1 MRTFTGLRTYKRH
14 LVIIDFAGDLRV
26 MMIICFLLAALLPKF
41 VSGCPSYCYCS
52 PPVMMCDKRGNGIPR
67 APPRIT
73 SVQLRR
79 MNIGFITRNQ
89 MANLTHCNLTSLTL
103 TNNIISGISRDALGD
118 LHFLKALEWQ
128 QPVLPLPDILSVLN
142 SVRSDLASVVITGNG
157 GPVKHIN
164 AVVFQHLTSLR
175 NLALAGEELEVFN
188 GTALSQTLNLSQLWL
203 SETRMYSFI
212 LESPL
217 QNLIHLNLNG
227 NNLVAIPP
235 LCTDSGEPL
244 IPMLRMLNLQDNA
257 IRRLDVSSIMCLK
270 NLNKL
275 ILSQNR
281 IEHLPDN
288 AFSNLPNLQ
297 SLLIAN
303 LWALKSV
310 GSLVFNSTSL
320 YKLYYAKNPPFTGT
334 RDNLEDMFRFTP
346 NLGILHFSY
355 TKLNI
360 AGEKLKQFL
369 LSLQNL
375 ESLLMDFTGL
385 NDLPAGVFTKLTKLR
400 SLNLIGNNL
409 PNLTSGVFA
418 NVTSISR
425 LSLANCNIK
434 IIKEDTFPL
443 EFRLSLKILD
453 LSGNPFM
460 CSCELLWFRTWMKEV
475 IGNKSIT
482 FSNYPSNYEC
492 TSPSGKRLRL
502 AEFNPSERSCSIEHL
517 YTVILTIVL
526 SVCLMFTVIVLVVY
540 RYRWYIRYWIS
551 LLRRQRQQ
559 NRQLVDLKYDAFI
572 SYSNED
578 GGWVHGQLLK
588 YLEEEVGL
596 RLCEHTRDFVPGKFI
611 IDNVI
616 EAMGSSRKT
625 ILVISNE
632 YMQSDWCKFEL
643 QLALY
648 SFLKCEIDIVV
659 ILLDQIRT
667 CHVTSAL
674 RALMMSTT
682 FIQWCD
688 NAEAKELFKERI
700 RKILC
705 EDGIIGQTDCTNN
718 ADVDLLVA

>member
-1 MRTFTGLRTYKRH
+1 
-14 LVIIDFAGDLRV
+14 
-26 MMIICFLLAALLPKF
+26 MMIIRLLLAALLPKF
-41 VSGCPSYCYCS
+41 MSGCPSYCYCS
-52 PPVMMCDKRGNGIPR
+52 PPVMVCDKRGNGIPR

-73 SVQLRR
+73 TVQLRR
-79 MNIGFITRNQ
+79 MDIGFITRNM
-89 MANLTHCNLTSLTL
+89 MANLTHCNLTSLKL
-103 TNNIISGISRDALGD
+103 TNNVISGISPDAFED

-128 QPVLPLPDILSVLN
+128 QPDLPLPDIILAFN
-142 SVRSDLASVVITGNG
+142 SIKSDLASVVITGNG

-164 AVVFQHLTSLR
+164 AVVFKHLTSLR

-188 GTALSQTLNLSQLWL
+188 ASALSRTFNLSQLQL
-203 SETRMYSFI
+203 SENRMYSFI

-235 LCTDSGEPL
+235 LCADSGEPL

-297 SLLIAN
+297 SLDIAN

-320 YKLYYAKNPPFTGT
+320 YKLYYANNPPFTGA
-334 RDNLEDMFRFTP
+334 RDNLENMFKFTP
-346 NLGILHFSY
+346 NIGILHFSN

-360 AGEKLKQFL
+360 AGERLKDFL

-375 ESLLMDFTGL
+375 ESLLMELTGL
-385 NDLPAGVFTKLTKLR
+385 NDLPPGVFSKLTKLR
-400 SLNLIGNNL
+400 ILNLVGNNL

-434 IIKEDTFPL
+434 IIKEETFPL
-443 EFRLSLKILD
+443 EFRLSLKVID

-475 IGNKSIT
+475 TGNKSIT

-502 AEFNPSERSCSIEHL
+502 AGFNPTEKSCTIEQL

-540 RYRWYIRYWIS
+540 RYRWYIRYWVS
-551 LLRRQRQQ
+551 LLRRRRQRQLQ
-559 NRQLVDLKYDAFI
+559 RQSNDMKYDAFV

-578 GGWVHGQLLK
+578 HGWVHGQLLNF
-588 YLEEEVGL
+588 LEEEVGL

-616 EAMGSSRKT
+616 EAMDTSRKT

-659 ILLDQIRT
+659 ILLDQIKT

-688 NAEAKELFKERI
+688 DAEAKELFKERI

-705 EDGIIGQTDCTNN
+705 EDDIIGQTRRTNN
-718 ADVDLLVA
+718 ADDDLLVA